1 MVTIYIYV
9 YIYVYIYIYMYIC
22 GKKILVVMVAIPI
35 VIVQIPHAIAY
46 IPISIGQLILCS
58 WVISGYGK
66 SKCFLRKTM
75 FCCNNRLFAFMNMTC
90 VYLCDCHMF
99 ILVGERVTS
108 LGVVPA

>member
-1 MVTIYIYV
+1 MW
-9 YIYVYIYIYMYIC
+9 
-22 GKKILVVMVAIPI
+22 KKILVVMVAIPI